1 MNVIKAAIILRFEAQ
16 MKTAARKTA
25 AFPWQVLPSPPHPPV
40 SLSLLGVR
48 YETMGTHMCVR
59 VCAFVV
65 SGCVRVCA
73 ATKRQTRCRIQK
85 PYCLVH
91 VRAGEERAWQRLQGV
106 GDDNGGWL

>member
-65 SGCVRVCA
+65 SGSVCVCVQQQKG
-73 ATKRQTRCRIQK
+73 KRAVAYKSLIVW
-85 PYCLVH
+85 YM
-91 VRAGEERAWQRLQGV
+91 
-106 GDDNGGWL
+106 